1 MTEWLRCEECRTKEF
16 IELVPEKPDIWYNRW
31 PPHTWLPSRTFLLYH
46 APWQVHFTISIFIRL
61 SALNCWCWWHLI
73 WQVSPNM
80 KISFKNSSTP
90 AWYLSSNWRWCY
102 CQWSRWW
109 PRPQPRRRRWRWCI
123 WWWWLWWRWW
133 GTLSI
138 SFWCASDQNS
148 RSGAGLKVATAICSH
163 FSSCLED
170 FSVATAIYFHFRSC
184 LEDFSVVAVI
194 CSHFSSCLMKD
205 FSVFLRRLLTSH
217 AYLLLNSHSVRSEVQ
232 LSIGSVLNCSTKLE

>member
-1 MTEWLRCEECRTKEF
+1 MMMARMVRWCHTCKDFYLVISQSQFPSDLNNDERKRTDYQRRAVTEWLRCEECRTKEF

-80 KISFKNSSTP
+80 KTSFKNSSTP

-123 WWWWLWWRWW
+123 WWW
-133 GTLSI
+133 
-138 SFWCASDQNS
+138 
-148 RSGAGLKVATAICSH
+148 
-163 FSSCLED
+163 
-170 FSVATAIYFHFRSC
+170 
-184 LEDFSVVAVI
+184 
-194 CSHFSSCLMKD
+194 
-205 FSVFLRRLLTSH
+205 
-217 AYLLLNSHSVRSEVQ
+217 
-232 LSIGSVLNCSTKLE
+232 